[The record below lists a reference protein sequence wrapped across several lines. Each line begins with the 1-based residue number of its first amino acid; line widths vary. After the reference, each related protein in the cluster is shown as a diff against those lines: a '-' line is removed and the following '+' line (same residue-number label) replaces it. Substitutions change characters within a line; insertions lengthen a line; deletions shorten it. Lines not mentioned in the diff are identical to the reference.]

1 MCCEYICNYTGDL
14 QYAEAL
20 GKFSHRYAYGEK
32 FHDDVNCEATT
43 PNLIFRSI
51 LRLRITLQQVSGR
64 FSQYESNIIDFEI
77 LQLSSNFR
85 KASCVV

>member
-1 MCCEYICNYTGDL
+1 MAKLRELT

-20 GKFSHRYAYGEK
+20 GKFPHRYAYGEK
-32 FHDDVNCEATT
+32 FHDDVNREATT

-64 FSQYESNIIDFEI
+64 FSQYESDIIDFGI

-85 KASCVV
+85 KES